1 MKNEF
6 WVVLIFLF
14 LILAYLASQAALD
27 NMNKMKQNL
36 NETQEIIKDINST
49 KNDFENLEKVIDEIQ
64 LSITELNNLQ
74 KELPSTKEIVFY
86 LENFHNYDIWLYDM
100 KYNCVDYSSYL
111 IEQLRLRN
119 IFSCG
124 GYIESET
131 EAHMIVVVQT
141 KEDILYIEATPEYQH
156 ILYPKITKGFDYC
169 EYQGWDNEDDCV
181 VRKFV
186 NCYEGRV
193 V

>member
-36 NETQEIIKDINST
+36 NETQETIKDINST
-49 KNDFENLEKVIDEIQ
+49 KNDLGKVTEEMQ
-64 LSITELNNLQ
+64 LAITELNNLQ
-74 KELPSTKEIVFY
+74 KELPSTKEIMFY